1 MKTRGERNVDLLL
14 RAYPRQVNTDE
25 LRSCL
30 IREMPTN
37 RMWPLFSEIKALVTE
52 ALRARG
58 RGSATSQM
66 QTWKVTA
73 ADSLAWTVGL
83 GVGIELR
90 FGLAV
95 SPAIRWVSF
104 VSSVS
109 FVSFVLIIFAFL
121 LGLRRSKMFVSSI
134 AVLAIGWAA
143 HDSVRGGFG
152 GGGVGGVGR
161 LVQVGYVAACFL
173 IVFGAISSRRLGRE
187 FGLVLMGLLALG
199 VLAIRVATPYVGVRT
214 ISGATAVG
222 MAGGFVIVMYTGGF
236 FAIGLRLARD
246 HIRPSGG
253 RWLLAAP
260 LVGFALGKGG
270 FPEFLYALVVL
281 AALMLVTVNPRLV
294 LTLGAAPW
302 GLAILPAIVIELLST
317 SFTPR
322 ANSGVL
328 YVIAF
333 GIASAFLCV
342 RGVRRI
348 HAMP

>member
-14 RAYPRQVNTDE
+14 RAYPRHVNTDE

-37 RMWPLFSEIKALVTE
+37 RMWPPFSEIKALVTE

-66 QTWKVTA
+66 QTWEVTA

-83 GVGIELR
+83 GVGIQLR

-95 SPAIRWVSF
+95 SPATSCL
-104 VSSVS
+104 S
-109 FVSFVLIIFAFL
+109 FVSFVLITFAFL

-143 HDSVRGGFG
+143 HDSARGG
-152 GGGVGGVGR
+152 GGVGR

-187 FGLVLMGLLALG
+187 LGLVLIGLLALG
-199 VLAIRVATPYVGVRT
+199 VLAIRVATPYFGIRT
-214 ISGATAVG
+214 ISGATSVG
-222 MAGGFVIVMYTGGF
+222 MAGGFVIVMHTGGF

-281 AALMLVTVNPRLV
+281 AALMLVRVNPRLV
-294 LTLGAAPW
+294 LTLGVAPW

-322 ANSGVL
+322 ANGGVL

>member
-1 MKTRGERNVDLLL
+1 MKTRGECNVDLLL
-14 RAYPRQVNTDE
+14 RAYPCHVNTDE

-37 RMWPLFSEIKALVTE
+37 RMWPPFSETKALVTE

-58 RGSATSQM
+58 RGTATSEM

-83 GVGIELR
+83 GVGIQLR

-95 SPAIRWVSF
+95 SPAVSWL
-104 VSSVS
+104 S
-109 FVSFVLIIFAFL
+109 FVSFVLITFAFL

-143 HDSVRGGFG
+143 HDSARGGAG
-152 GGGVGGVGR
+152 GGVGR

-187 FGLVLMGLLALG
+187 LGLVLIGLLALG
-199 VLAIRVATPYVGVRT
+199 VLAIRVATPHLGVRT
-214 ISGATAVG
+214 ISGATSFG
-222 MAGGFVIVMYTGGF
+222 MAGGFVIVMYAGGF

-260 LVGFALGKGG
+260 LVGFALGTGG

-281 AALMLVTVNPRLV
+281 AALMLVRVNPRLV
-294 LTLGAAPW
+294 LTLGVAPW

-322 ANSGVL
+322 ANGGVL